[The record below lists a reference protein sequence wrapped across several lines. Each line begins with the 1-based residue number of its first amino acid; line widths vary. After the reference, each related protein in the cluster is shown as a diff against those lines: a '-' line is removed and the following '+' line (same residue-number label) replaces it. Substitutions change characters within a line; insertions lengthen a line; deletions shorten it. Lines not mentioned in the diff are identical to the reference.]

1 MNGRTVITF
10 TITHGLPMNN
20 KQNNKQQLA
29 AIGLDVGGTK
39 IAAGVVLWPSG
50 EILQR
55 TIIPTKPARGGEAV
69 LKDTYDLAKQLHDWA
84 RGKQIEVA
92 GIGAGVAEL
101 VDCDGNVTSS
111 CTIDWRDRPVQKR
124 LSAIVPARVE
134 SDVRAAAVGEAI
146 FGAGSGH
153 PLFIYVTVGTG
164 ISYCLMQNGQP
175 LKGAKGNAI
184 TMASSPLSTVCTHCG
199 AKLRPV
205 LEGFASGP
213 AIAKRFAQSHNAEPT
228 ETCEEVFRAA
238 SNGDKDAIEI
248 LTSAG
253 EALGVSTAFLVNVL
267 DPEMIVVGG
276 GLGTTRGLY
285 WDAFERSCR
294 EHIFA
299 GNSRELPIVTATLG
313 VDAGL
318 VGAAAVVFAQ
328 QQRGTA
334 NYAYET
340 N

>member
-1 MNGRTVITF
+1 
-10 TITHGLPMNN
+10 MNN
-20 KQNNKQQLA
+20 KKQLG
-29 AIGLDVGGTK
+29 AIGLDIGGTK
-39 IAAGVVLWPSG
+39 IAGGVVLWPSG
-50 EILQR
+50 EILR
-55 TIIPTKPARGGEAV
+55 RAIIPTKPNRSGEAV
-69 LKDTYDLAKQLHDWA
+69 LKDAHDLARQLHDWA
-84 RGKQIEVA
+84 RGEQIEVA

-101 VDCDGNVTSS
+101 VDCEGNVTSS
-111 CTIDWRDRPVQKR
+111 CTIDWRDRPVQQR
-124 LSAIVPARVE
+124 LSEIAPARVE

-146 FGAGSGH
+146 FGAGRGH
-153 PLFIYVTVGTG
+153 SLFVYITVGTG
-164 ISYCLMQNGQP
+164 ISYCLVRDAKP
-175 LKGAKGNAI
+175 FKGAKGNAI
-184 TMASSPLSTVCTHCG
+184 VMASSPLSTACTHCG

-205 LEGFASGP
+205 LEEFASGP
-213 AIAKRFAQSHNAEPT
+213 AIAKRFAQNHDRKPA

-238 SNGDKDAIEI
+238 SNGDKNATEI

-253 EALGVSTAFLVNVL
+253 EALGVSAAFLVNVL

-276 GLGTTRGLY
+276 GLGTARGLY

-299 GNSRELPIVTATLG
+299 DNSRGLPIVTATLG

-328 QQRGTA
+328 QQRRRA
-334 NYAYET
+334 DYVYET

>member
-1 MNGRTVITF
+1 M
-10 TITHGLPMNN
+10 
-20 KQNNKQQLA
+20 NNKQQLG
-29 AIGLDVGGTK
+29 AIGLDIGGTK

-50 EILQR
+50 EILRR
-55 TIIPTKPARGGEAV
+55 TIIPTKPKRGGEAV
-69 LKDTYDLAKQLHDWA
+69 LKDTIDLARQLHDWA
-84 RGKQIEVA
+84 METRIDVA

-111 CTIDWRDRPVQKR
+111 CTIDWRERPVQQK
-124 LSAIVPARVE
+124 LSEIAPAQVE

-146 FGAGSGH
+146 FGAGRGRRI
-153 PLFIYVTVGTG
+153 FVYMTVGTG
-164 ISYCLMQNGQP
+164 ISYCLMQNGRP
-175 LKGAKGNAI
+175 FKGANGNAI

-199 AKLRPV
+199 TKLRPV
-205 LEGFASGP
+205 LEEFASGP
-213 AIAKRFAQSHNAEPT
+213 AIAKRFAQARNAEPG

-238 SNGDKDAIEI
+238 SSGDKGAIEI
-248 LTSAG
+248 LTSSG
-253 EALGVSTAFLVNVL
+253 EALGVSAAFLINVL

-276 GLGTTRGLY
+276 GLGTAGGMY

-299 GNSRELPIVTATLG
+299 DNSRGLPIVTASLG

-328 QQRGTA
+328 QHGNEA